1 MKPARWVQ
9 LMRMSIHAC
18 GNKPPGSLDTSSRC
32 LEESECANKASHLR
46 AWYRFN
52 SYPMLQAATE
62 TVQAIIVWLKARE
75 LGMEVSAAAQGRDR
89 LREVATQLQQR
100 LANKAAPMASK

>member
-1 MKPARWVQ
+1 
-9 LMRMSIHAC
+9 
-18 GNKPPGSLDTSSRC
+18 
-32 LEESECANKASHLR
+32 
-46 AWYRFN
+46 
-52 SYPMLQAATE
+52 MLQAATE

-75 LGMEVSAAAQGRDR
+75 LGMEVPAAGPGRDR

>member
-1 MKPARWVQ
+1 MLSKY
-9 LMRMSIHAC
+9 
-18 GNKPPGSLDTSSRC
+18 T
-32 LEESECANKASHLR
+32 
-46 AWYRFN
+46 
-52 SYPMLQAATE
+52 PMLQAATE

-75 LGMEVSAAAQGRDR
+75 LGMEVPAAAQGRDR